1 MAMTRTQSGREVRRQ
16 TYAPYISRSHS
27 EKGSEHTGLT
37 KYMSN
42 TSLSFG
48 EDELFT
54 EDTKKLTKHISK
66 DVNDVLGQT
75 PPSFS
80 RASFLLQKPKSEKA
94 HVSID
99 MWKPT
104 PDERFG
110 ITFETL
116 RDKSIKGIVVAD
128 IQSEGLAARS
138 KKLKVGDMLHAINGQ
153 AVSTPQAAAT
163 LLREAKGVVQL
174 VITRANPMPRQREGD
189 IGLIKSDT
197 TNGEQGAKAEEEPG
211 SNTTVVVSCSA
222 LILASKEIVSHAGGL
237 AERLDE
243 LYHQLKA
250 KEIKSAAALQ
260 QLGELVGQTTI
271 EQAGLVIANAQL
283 GTLPNGWVE
292 YYDQENGRPCM
303 LPSCPH
309 SACHKSQCCPRATV
323 LAQIITTRAP
333 EPPRG
338 TSREKTSPLHHRQAD
353 RPTLSVRAAIDC
365 RGGHQVETRR
375 PRWKC
380 PTTHLRDMQFQRQ
393 SLRCR
398 PRRRW
403 SRQCRS
409 SASGRLTDKAWKL
422 CRFDPH

>member
-292 YYDQENGRPCM
+292 YYDQENGRPYYYN
-303 LPSCPH
+303 
-309 SACHKSQCCPRATV
+309 ARTRATTWYKPRKD
-323 LAQIITTRAP
+323 Q
-333 EPPRG
+333 PPPPPP
-338 TSREKTSPLHHRQAD
+338 SRPSDAERKGRNRLP
-353 RPTLSVRAAIDC
+353 
-365 RGGHQVETRR
+365 RR
-375 PRWKC
+375 P
-380 PTTHLRDMQFQRQ
+380 
-393 SLRCR
+393 
-398 PRRRW
+398 
-403 SRQCRS
+403 
-409 SASGRLTDKAWKL
+409 SGRDSSPSMEVPNHTSQGHAVSEAIAAMQTKKKMVEAVQIECKRALDRQGLETVSL
-422 CRFDPH
+422 